1 MFTNYNFI
9 ILYTSICFYCY
20 VGVGVDVYMYYCTI
34 YNVTIC
40 MYN

>member
-20 VGVGVDVYMYYCTI
+20 VGVDVYMYYCTI